1 VPLAALFVFPESA
14 GQGANMKNSRQIK
27 HSRTPPTH
35 GDVAGGL
42 VQLVSGMGNGE
53 NLTAANRRTG
63 RRVSHLGIGFAIL
76 LIIDLAA
83 GWLAVDVVDSTRAY
97 SVGAA
102 FYAKSQKIAVV
113 SLNRFVMSHAQDDF
127 DIFQNNLAVPL
138 GDRAARLIMQA
149 DNFDRAAA
157 VEGLLRGKN
166 PPDDVGKIIR
176 RFRTL
181 NWWPPFKTAVADW
194 GTADVQVEAL
204 SQLGADI
211 KAHPADDPA
220 AQAAQLAAI
229 RQIDDRLTGLED
241 RFLASM
247 NAAAGLA
254 KKFVSATLIVATVL
268 LWVFGMTL
276 AARLFY
282 RQAALDR
289 ELTSSENRF
298 RDYAEVASDWYW
310 EVDADRKMTFLSELF
325 FTLTGTAACD
335 VLGHDA
341 TEFLRSYAAD
351 PESAKQLAPFLAQ
364 QTMRDMRLRY
374 PKPDGTVIYLSVS
387 AKPYCDAAGQF
398 VGYRGVGSDITGAV
412 EAAQNLR
419 AEKERAE
426 IANRSKSEFL
436 ANMSHELR
444 TPLNAIIGFSEII
457 MNRVFGN
464 NPPEKYDA
472 YAVDINTSGKH
483 LLSLIN
489 EILDL
494 SKVEAGHSELRE
506 SNVGLDTLIESSR
519 SLFGARFQLANLTLS
534 VDLPEP
540 APILVVDAG
549 KFKQCLANLLS
560 NALKF
565 TGPGGTVGISARFD
579 PSGAL
584 AIAVSD
590 TGIGIAARDIPK
602 VLSPFGQVES
612 AFHRSH
618 TGTGLGLTITKA
630 LIEQH
635 GGTLQIDSKPGV
647 GTTVTMTLP
656 SNRIVGHALDVPR
669 AVS

>member
-1 VPLAALFVFPESA
+1 
-14 GQGANMKNSRQIK
+14 MKNSRQIK
-27 HSRTPPTH
+27 RSGAPPTH
-35 GDVAGGL
+35 GNATGGL
-42 VQLVSGMGNGE
+42 TQLVSRMGNGDKT
-53 NLTAANRRTG
+53 TAENRRTG
-63 RRVSHLGIGFAIL
+63 RRVSHLGVGFAIL

-113 SLNRFVMSHAQDDF
+113 SLNRFVTSHSQDDF
-127 DIFQNNLAVPL
+127 DVFQSGLAVPL
-138 GDRAARLIMQA
+138 GDRDARLAMQG
-149 DNFDRAAA
+149 DTFDRSVA

-176 RFRTL
+176 RYRTL
-181 NWWPPFKTAVADW
+181 KWWPPFKTAVTDW
-194 GTADVQVEAL
+194 RTADVQVEAL
-204 SQLGADI
+204 SRLGADI
-211 KAHPADDPA
+211 KAHPADDPTT
-220 AQAAQLAAI
+220 QAAQLAAI
-229 RQIDDRLTGLED
+229 RQIDERLTVLED

-247 NAAAGLA
+247 NAAAGSA
-254 KKFVSATLIVATVL
+254 KKIVSTTLIAATVL

-282 RQAALDR
+282 RQVALDR

-310 EVDADRKMTFLSELF
+310 EVDSDRKMTFLSELF
-325 FTLTGTAACD
+325 FSLTGTAACD
-335 VLGHDA
+335 VLGEDA
-341 TEFLRSYAAD
+341 TEFLRTYAAD
-351 PESAKQLAPFLAQ
+351 PESAERLAPFLAQ

-387 AKPYCDAAGQF
+387 AKPYFDPAGRF
-398 VGYRGVGSDITGAV
+398 LGYRGVGSDITAAV

-419 AEKERAE
+419 AEKEKAE

-506 SNVGLDTLIESSR
+506 SEVGLETLIESSR
-519 SLFGARFQLANLTLS
+519 NLFGARFQLANLAFS
-534 VDLPEP
+534 VDLPKP
-540 APILVVDAG
+540 PPILLVDAG
-549 KFKQCLANLLS
+549 KLKQCLSNLLS

-565 TGPGGTVGISARFD
+565 TGAGGAVGITARFE
-579 PSGAL
+579 SNGAL
-584 AIAVSD
+584 EIAVSD
-590 TGIGIAARDIPK
+590 TGIGIAPPDIPK

-635 GGTLQIDSKPGV
+635 GGTLKIDSKPGV
-647 GTTVTMTLP
+647 GTTVTLILP
-656 SNRIVGHALDVPR
+656 KNRIVDQPIGVPR
-669 AVS
+669 AAS

>member
-1 VPLAALFVFPESA
+1 
-14 GQGANMKNSRQIK
+14 
-27 HSRTPPTH
+27 
-35 GDVAGGL
+35 
-42 VQLVSGMGNGE
+42 
-53 NLTAANRRTG
+53 
-63 RRVSHLGIGFAIL
+63 
-76 LIIDLAA
+76 
-83 GWLAVDVVDSTRAY
+83 VDSTRAY

-113 SLNRFVMSHAQDDF
+113 ALNRFVTSHAQDDF
-127 DIFQNNLAVPL
+127 DVFQNSLDVPL
-138 GDRAARLIMQA
+138 GDRDARLILQA
-149 DNFDRAAA
+149 DTFDRSAA
-157 VEGLLRGKN
+157 VAALLRGKN

-181 NWWPPFKTAVADW
+181 QWWTPFKTAVADW
-194 GTADVQVEAL
+194 STADVQVEAL
-204 SQLGADI
+204 SRVGADI

-220 AQAAQLAAI
+220 AQAAQFAAI
-229 RQIDDRLTGLED
+229 RQVDDRLTGLED

-254 KKFVSATLIVATVL
+254 KRIVSTTLIVATVL
-268 LWVFGMTL
+268 LWVFGMLL
-276 AARLFY
+276 AARLFS
-282 RQAALDR
+282 RQVALDR

-335 VLGHDA
+335 VLGHSA
-341 TEFLRSYAAD
+341 TEFLGTYAAD
-351 PESAKQLAPFLAQ
+351 PESAQTLAPFLAQ

-387 AKPYCDAAGQF
+387 AKPYFDAAGRF
-398 VGYRGVGSDITGAV
+398 VGYRGVGSDITGEV

-426 IANRSKSEFL
+426 IANRAKSEFL

-457 MNRVFGN
+457 MNHVFGN
-464 NPPEKYDA
+464 NPPENYDA

-506 SNVGLDTLIESSR
+506 NEAGLDTLIETSR
-519 SLFGARFQLANLTLS
+519 NLFGARFQLANLSFS
-534 VDLPEP
+534 VDLPTP
-540 APILVVDAG
+540 APILLVDAG
-549 KFKQCLANLLS
+549 KLKQCLSNLLS
-560 NALKF
+560 NAMKF
-565 TGPGGTVGISARFD
+565 TDAGGAVGITARYE
-579 PSGAL
+579 PNGAL

-590 TGIGIAARDIPK
+590 TGIGIAACDISK
-602 VLSPFGQVES
+602 ALSPFGQVEP
-612 AFHRSH
+612 AFQRSH

-635 GGTLQIDSKPGV
+635 GGSLKIDSKPGA
-647 GTTVTMTLP
+647 GTTVTLTLP
-656 SNRIVGHALDVPR
+656 NNRIVSRAIDVPR